1 MGTLRFSEDELKQLM
16 AKDERLALA
25 IKRIGRIEREAF
37 PDPFYG
43 LFVQI
48 AGQQISGKALER
60 IIGKMSG
67 LTPKSALDMGIKG
80 LRENGLS
87 EAKARAIVAVAEK
100 FASGE
105 WDDLPSLGDEQVIEK
120 LTAIKGIGRWTAEM
134 YLLFT
139 LKRKGVLSYGDYGIR
154 KGICALFGYKT
165 LSKKRFEAVKRKL
178 SPHLSL
184 ASLYLW
190 EIAAGK

>member
-1 MGTLRFSEDELKQLM
+1 METLKFSEDELKQLM

-25 IKRIGRIEREAF
+25 IKRIGSIEREAF

-43 LFVQI
+43 LFVQT

-60 IIGKMSG
+60 IIGKTSG
-67 LTPKSALDMGIKG
+67 LTPEAALGMGISG
-80 LRENGLS
+80 LREIGLS
-87 EAKARAIVAVAEK
+87 EAKARAITEAARK
-100 FASGE
+100 FVSGE
-105 WDDLPSLGDEQVIEK
+105 WDDLPSLSDEAVEAK
-120 LTAIKGIGRWTAEM
+120 LTEIKGIGRWTAEM

-139 LKRKGVLSYGDYGIR
+139 LNRKSVLSYGDYGIR

-165 LSKKRFEAVKRKL
+165 LSSKRFEAVKRKL

>member
-1 MGTLRFSEDELKQLM
+1 MERLKFSETELRELM
-16 AKDERLALA
+16 GKDERLAIA
-25 IKRIGRIEREAF
+25 IRRIGSIEREAF

-48 AGQQISGKALER
+48 AGQQISGKTLER
-60 IIGKMSG
+60 IIGKTPG
-67 LTPKSALDMGIKG
+67 LTPEAALHIGVSG
-80 LRENGLS
+80 LREKGLS
-87 EAKARAIVAVAEK
+87 EAKAKAIVAAAGR

-105 WDDLPSLGDEQVIEK
+105 WDDLPSLSDEQVIER
-120 LTAIKGIGRWTAEM
+120 LTEIKGIGRWTAEM

-139 LKRKGVLSYGDYGIR
+139 LSRKSVLSYGDYGIR
-154 KGICALFGYKT
+154 KGICILFGYKT
-165 LSKKRFEAVKRKL
+165 LSRKRFEGVKRKL

-184 ASLYLW
+184 SSLYLW